1 MTQKCKQNRIKCG
14 SSETLR
20 AVCSKQISNINIKTR
35 RAHKSPQFFSHW
47 LAGLI
52 DGDGSLLVSKQGY
65 SSCEI
70 TVAEREWKILET
82 VKSRLGGSIKPRTG
96 VRALRWRMHN
106 RGGMRQLI
114 ELINGKLCLPEKE
127 EQLKKVCH
135 VLQLQ
140 PLLGA
145 RPQPNNGWCAG
156 FFEAEGYLHIN
167 SSTLQCSITLSQK
180 KVEILERIAC
190 HFPAPIY
197 HDKGWDGWL
206 YAASSKES
214 LFFWVKYFS
223 RFPLISWKQ
232 IQLHRFKRV
241 LLYKDRG
248 VHRLG
253 TGRPLQRFQRLLKEF
268 AGVAAGGKEY
278 VDYNLIESDESEQK
292 DKVQTVK

>member
-1 MTQKCKQNRIKCG
+1 MKYKQNRIKCG

-20 AVCSKQISNINIKTR
+20 AVCSQQISNINIKTR
-35 RAHKSPQFFSHW
+35 RAHKSPPFFSHW

-70 TVAEREWKILET
+70 TVAEREWKILQT
-82 VKSRLGGSIKPRTG
+82 IKSRLGGSIKPRTG
-96 VRALRWRMHN
+96 ARALRWRMHN
-106 RGGMRQLI
+106 RRGMVELI
-114 ELINGKLCLPEKE
+114 ELINGKLCLPGKE

-135 VLQLQ
+135 VLELK

-145 RPQPNNGWCAG
+145 RPQPHNGWCAG
-156 FFEAEGYLHIN
+156 FFEAEGSLHIN

-180 KVEILERIAC
+180 KVEILKEIAR

-197 HDKGWDGWL
+197 QDKSWDGWL

-214 LFFWVKYFS
+214 IFFWVKYFS

-248 VHRLG
+248 VHR
-253 TGRPLQRFQRLLKEF
+253 TRQGRPYQRFQRLLKEF
-268 AGVAAGGKEY
+268 APLAAGGKEY
-278 VDYNLIESDESEQK
+278 VNYDLIEWEQK

>member
-1 MTQKCKQNRIKCG
+1 MKCKQNRPERG

-20 AVCSKQISNINIKTR
+20 AVSPKQISNINTKTR
-35 RAHKSPQFFSHW
+35 KAHRSIDFFSHW

-52 DGDGSLLVSKQGY
+52 DGDGSLLVSKKGY
-65 SSCEI
+65 TSCEI
-70 TVAEREWKILET
+70 TVAERERGILET
-82 VKSRLGGSIKPRTG
+82 IKSRLGGSIKPRTG
-96 VRALRWRMHN
+96 ARALRWRMHN
-106 RGGMRQLI
+106 RRGMYQLI
-114 ELINGKLCLPEKE
+114 ELINGRLCLPEKE

-156 FFEAEGYLHIN
+156 FFEAEGYFHIN
-167 SSTLQCSITLSQK
+167 STTLQCSITLSQK
-180 KVEILERIAC
+180 KAEILREIAQ

-214 LFFWVKYFS
+214 IFFWVKYFS

-232 IQLHRFKRV
+232 IQLHRFKRA

-248 VHRLG
+248 VHRTR
-253 TGRPLQRFQRLLKEF
+253 TGRPWKRFQRLLWELRETS
-268 AGVAAGGKEY
+268 AGKKDY
-278 VDYNLIESDESEQK
+278 VDYDIIEVEEK
-292 DKVQTVK
+292 DKVQGV